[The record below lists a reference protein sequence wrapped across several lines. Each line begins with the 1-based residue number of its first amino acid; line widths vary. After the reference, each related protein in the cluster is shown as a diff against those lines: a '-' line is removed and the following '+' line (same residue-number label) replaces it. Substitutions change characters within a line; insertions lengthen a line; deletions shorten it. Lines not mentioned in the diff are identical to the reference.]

1 MFRDPSPT
9 LAGPTPH
16 ELTLLAEHCI
26 LHSEDA
32 TSTPPSRDTPFLLLL
47 AIPDARPSDPFST
60 PPFPTTSIIE
70 LPRILALPHETR
82 TLPKPCVARFMG
94 RGKRYRD
101 LFGQVFSMPK
111 RRRALSKPQ
120 VNGHCQALPEDRGLP
135 TVKGMCDGREMR
147 TGAEKSLANDTGMI
161 DPLKCFS

>member
-120 VNGHCQALPEDRGLP
+120 VNGHCQALAEDRDLLNGKR
-135 TVKGMCDGREMR
+135 VRRERDEDG
-147 TGAEKSLANDTGMI
+147 
-161 DPLKCFS
+161 C